1 MRTLLVNELEQIKM
15 IDPKSSAGVDSPQL
29 RKALADASRSFLE
42 VQSAAMSFIRI
53 STIGELLV
61 FLAAAVLAVNMT
73 RSLVVYL
80 VGYIKCCCNCKNES
94 AQ

>member
-1 MRTLLVNELEQIKM
+1 
-15 IDPKSSAGVDSPQL
+15 
-29 RKALADASRSFLE
+29 
-42 VQSAAMSFIRI
+42 MSFIRI

-73 RSLVVYL
+73 RSLVAYL